1 MMLRSVLAVIVG
13 YAIFAASGFALFRIT
28 GQPPHG
34 EASPLFKL
42 GAVAYGV
49 AFALLGGYIGG
60 LVAGRRPLA
69 HGGAVAVLLA
79 LGAAASLA
87 ATIGRGAI
95 WSQVCTLLFMAPAA
109 VGGAW
114 LRRRTARPA

>member
-42 GAVAYGV
+42 GAVVYGV
-49 AFALLGGYIGG
+49 AFALLGGYVGG
-60 LVAGRRPLA
+60 LVAGRRPL
-69 HGGAVAVLLA
+69 LLMK
-79 LGAAASLA
+79 SL
-87 ATIGRGAI
+87 
-95 WSQVCTLLFMAPAA
+95 CPF
-109 VGGAW
+109 
-114 LRRRTARPA
+114 